1 MTWTLDKNR
10 PLCPQICEQ
19 VCVRIATGEFLPNS
33 RILSVREMA
42 IAAGVN
48 PNTAQRA
55 FETLERDGILYSLR
69 GSGWFVCEDTTK
81 TNEVLQKIIT
91 EKTANYFHEL
101 NALGLDTEAVKKYI
115 KEWKE

>member
-48 PNTAQRA
+48 PNPA
-55 FETLERDGILYSLR
+55 GLYAKTPR
-69 GSGWFVCEDTTK
+69 RKTK
-81 TNEVLQKIIT
+81 C
-91 EKTANYFHEL
+91 F
-101 NALGLDTEAVKKYI
+101 KK
-115 KEWKE
+115 